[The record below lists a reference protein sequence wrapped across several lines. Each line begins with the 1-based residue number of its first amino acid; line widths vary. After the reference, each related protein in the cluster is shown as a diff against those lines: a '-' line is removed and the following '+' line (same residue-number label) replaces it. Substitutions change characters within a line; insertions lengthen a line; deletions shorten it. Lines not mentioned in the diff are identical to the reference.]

1 MYPWLQEVESEF
13 AERLLGG
20 RMAHAIMLSG
30 PAGLG
35 KTELGRAFLAGLLCL
50 QERYPACG
58 VCRSCQLLA
67 TGAHPE
73 GHILTFEPHPKRE
86 GLRTELLVD
95 QVRRVTAALQL
106 TNSVSRRK
114 AALLYP
120 AESLNESAANALLK
134 TLEEPPGDAVLILVS
149 HNPARLPAT
158 VRSRCQ
164 NLCARL
170 PDGEVAIP
178 WLAQAAQVAPDEA
191 ALALEAAAG
200 SPLKARRILRQEG
213 IEPYRA
219 LSELLEGLRSGRS
232 DPATALSA
240 LGEVD
245 PDLLWSWL
253 SLRAARETRA
263 RLDQASLARDLARLQ
278 IEADRNRALLA
289 TPVRKDLLL
298 QDWLIQWARLS
309 A

>member
-1 MYPWLQEVESEF
+1 MYPWLQAVESEF
-13 AERLLGG
+13 AERLRGG
-20 RMAHAIMLSG
+20 CMAHAVLLSG

-50 QERYPACG
+50 EDSYPACG
-58 VCRSCQLLA
+58 VCRSCQLLG

-73 GHILTFEPHPKRE
+73 GHILTFEPHPKRDV
-86 GLRTELLVD
+86 LRTELIVD
-95 QVRRVTAALQL
+95 QVRRLTAALQL

-114 AALLYP
+114 AALLFP
-120 AESLNESAANALLK
+120 AESLNASAANALLK

-149 HNPARLPAT
+149 HNPSRLPAT

-164 NLCARL
+164 SLYARL
-170 PDGEVAIP
+170 PDAEVAIP
-178 WLAQAAQVAPDEA
+178 WLSQVAQVAPDEA

-200 SPLKARRILRQEG
+200 SPLKAVGILRQEG
-213 IEPYRA
+213 VEPYRA
-219 LSELLEGLRSGRS
+219 LGELLEGLRSGRC
-232 DPATALSA
+232 DPVTAMSA

-253 SLRAARETRA
+253 SLRTARETRV
-263 RLDQASLARDLARLQ
+263 RLDQLSLARDLARLQ
-278 IEADRNRALLA
+278 MEADRNRALLA